1 MNVLITGGSG
11 LIAGRLCEYIKKLH
25 NVTVVSRSKVNPIS
39 NVKILI
45 TNTIDSNMLSSQDII
60 VHAASPNHNQC
71 DDATIREKYLKETK
85 KLIDN
90 ASQSGVK
97 KFIFTSSTRV
107 YGKFPSGNI
116 NEESDTSIEDN
127 YSLVKK
133 EIEDYLEKVP
143 SNLERYSL
151 RISNSYGYPVMKE
164 AQCWNLVIMYACKQA
179 FIDDKVALRSNGE
192 EYKDFIPILSVVEAI
207 NNLIMTEG
215 SHTYNV
221 YNITSGNTEKV
232 KNILNYLIDMVNTL
246 SKKQVRLILANNQEK
261 YMQYQ
266 IHSNLKSINCTPV
279 INHSKEMEML
289 VKYCQKNY
297 DRACTRKL

>member
-1 MNVLITGGSG
+1 MNVLVTGGSG

-25 NVTVVSRSKVNPIS
+25 NVTVVSRSKVNPID

-45 TNTIDSNMLSSQDII
+45 TDIIDSTVLSSQDII
-60 VHAASPNHNQC
+60 VHTASPNHHQC
-71 DDATIREKYLKETK
+71 DDAAIREKYLEETK

-90 ASQSGVK
+90 VSQSSIK

-107 YGKFPSGNI
+107 YGKFPIGNI
-116 NEESDTSIEDN
+116 NEKSDTSIEDN

-133 EIEDYLEKVP
+133 EIEEYLEKVP

-151 RISNSYGYPVMKE
+151 RISNSYGYPIMKE
-164 AQCWNLVIMYACKQA
+164 AECWNLVIMYACKQA
-179 FIDDKVALRSNGE
+179 FIDNKVALRSNGE

-207 NNLIMTEG
+207 NNLIMING
-215 SHTYNV
+215 SQTHNI

-232 KNILNYLIDMVNTL
+232 KNILNYLIDMVNTM
-246 SKKQVRLILANNQEK
+246 SKKQVKLILANNQDK
-261 YMQYQ
+261 YSQYQ
-266 IHSNLKSINCTPV
+266 IHSDLKSINCTPV
-279 INHSKEMEML
+279 INHTKEMKML

-297 DRACTRKL
+297 NRANTRKL